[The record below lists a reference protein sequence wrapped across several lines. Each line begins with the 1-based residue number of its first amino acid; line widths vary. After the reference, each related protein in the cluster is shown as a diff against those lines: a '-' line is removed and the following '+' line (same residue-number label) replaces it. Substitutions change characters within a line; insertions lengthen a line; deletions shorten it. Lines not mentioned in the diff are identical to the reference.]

1 VNAVSATGTSDHA
14 AEEVS
19 VSSFG
24 RQVKSPWASAL
35 AFAAAMI
42 ISPVHAQN
50 WPAKPVT
57 VIVPFAAGG
66 NTDVAARI
74 FTDRLS
80 QRLGQTFLVEN
91 RTGAGGS
98 IGIAAMAKANPEG
111 YTIGIVTAGTLF
123 ILPHIYREKLGYDG
137 RNDIRP
143 VAMVGVQPNMLIVH
157 PRVPAKTVPEFIAYV
172 KANPDKLAYGTS
184 GIGTSQ
190 HLCMELI
197 AQHTGTR
204 MVHVPYRASNQIIQ
218 DLLGGQIQATCDQ
231 FSTAYPQVQGGKARA
246 IAVSSLERYGFD
258 PSIPTLAESI
268 PGLDV
273 TWSAVFITARNVP
286 EPIRKKL
293 ADELVA
299 IAKEPS
305 TIEKLKALSVTPTS
319 LAGEALEAHISAE
332 FDRWKP
338 IVERAKIPQ
347 P

>member
-1 VNAVSATGTSDHA
+1 MKYDPVNRETALSGLTMKLKRMSAFA
-14 AEEVS
+14 C
-19 VSSFG
+19 
-24 RQVKSPWASAL
+24 L
-35 AFAAAMI
+35 AIAAAMI
-42 ISPVHAQN
+42 ISPAGAQN
-50 WPAKPVT
+50 WPTRPVT

-80 QRLGQTFLVEN
+80 QRLGQQFVIEN
-91 RTGAGGS
+91 KTGAGGS
-98 IGIAAMAKANPEG
+98 IGIGAMAKANPDG
-111 YTIGIVTAGTLF
+111 NTLGIVTAGTLF
-123 ILPHIYREKLGYDG
+123 ILPHIYKDKLGYDS
-137 RNDIRP
+137 RKDIRP
-143 VAMVGVQPNMLIVH
+143 VALVGTQPNMLIVH
-157 PRVPAKTVPEFIAYV
+157 PSVPVKTVPEFISYI
-172 KANPDKLAYGTS
+172 KANPDKLSYGSS

-197 AQHTGTR
+197 AQHTGAK

-258 PSIPTLAESI
+258 TSIPTLAEFI

-273 TWSAVFITARNVP
+273 TWSAVFITPVNVP
-286 EPIRKKL
+286 EAIRKKL
-293 ADELVA
+293 ADELIA

-305 TIEKLKALSVTPTS
+305 MIEKLKTLGVTPAS
-319 LAGEALEAHISAE
+319 LSGDALEKNISA
-332 FDRWKP
+332 DYDKWQP